1 MHIRAETYK
10 HRFEFKAFK
19 TVNSIIVKWK
29 KFGTTR
35 TLSTA
40 GSPAKLSNW
49 CVCVCV
55 CVCVLGHVSRSLQ
68 LLYLNSDLIYMAEW

>member
-55 CVCVLGHVSRSLQ
+55 CLCVCVCVCVCAGSCVEIIAT
-68 LLYLNSDLIYMAEW
+68 LIS

>member
-19 TVNSIIVKWK
+19 TVNSIIVKLK

-40 GSPAKLSNW
+40 AAQPSNW

-55 CVCVLGHVSRSLQ
+55 CVHAGSCVEIIAT
-68 LLYLNSDLIYMAEW
+68 LIS